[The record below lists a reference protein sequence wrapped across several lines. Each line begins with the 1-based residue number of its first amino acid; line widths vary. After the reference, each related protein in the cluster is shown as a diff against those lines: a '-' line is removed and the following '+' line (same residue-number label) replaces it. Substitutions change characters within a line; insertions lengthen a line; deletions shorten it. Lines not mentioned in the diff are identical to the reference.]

1 MKKNLLTAALALV
14 FAAATA
20 VSSFAFDEYN
30 VWPGVAPG
38 EKADAKKLLKI
49 GNRKRKRPTLA
60 SSFARAAPT
69 TDSLTVTKETKSRN
83 SLRAKELRS
92 SF

>member
-38 EKADAKKLLKI
+38 EKADAKK
-49 GNRKRKRPTLA
+49 PTYEYWK
-60 SSFARAAPT
+60 P
-69 TDSLTVTKETKSRN
+69 
-83 SLRAKELRS
+83 
-92 SF
+92 

>member
-1 MKKNLLTAALALV
+1 MKKNLLTAALAFV

-38 EKADAKKLLKI
+38 EKAEAKK
-49 GNRKRKRPTLA
+49 PTYEYWK
-60 SSFARAAPT
+60 PEKKT
-69 TDSLTVTKETKSRN
+69 TDACLVV
-83 SLRAKELRS
+83 
-92 SF
+92 